1 MTKIKLIKEAAR
13 HQAMVLYYL
22 EQSHEDVKRGKRNMA
37 FWCLEMAANHRRHYT
52 TTRSAITNV

>member
-1 MTKIKLIKEAAR
+1 
-13 HQAMVLYYL
+13 MVLYYL